1 MNSFFSLLESN
12 ILVVIVSAMGIH
24 CSDLMSRE
32 NLLEGEHLADK
43 LKLLC
48 FQNPQPSLHQVVKR
62 GESTSSRPFLL
73 KQQTPSTS
81 NFESHAAIILAEVFP
96 ELHCSLSFLSNPH
109 PLLFLLIGVRPVFQS
124 VSSPSLL
131 FSPVPILHQHAH
143 QKVSCRSNS
152 FLVSASLHLSTAS
165 VGPPLFV

>member
-1 MNSFFSLLESN
+1 
-12 ILVVIVSAMGIH
+12 MGIH
-24 CSDLMSRE
+24 CSDLISRE
-32 NLLEGEHLADK
+32 NLLEREQLADK

-48 FQNPQPSLHQVVKR
+48 FQTPQPSLHQVVKR

-73 KQQTPSTS
+73 NQQTPSKS
-81 NFESHAAIILAEVFP
+81 NLESQAAVILAEVFS
-96 ELHCSLSFLSNPH
+96 ELHCGLSLLSYPH
-109 PLLFLLIGVRPVFQS
+109 PLPFLLVGVRPVFQS

-152 FLVSASLHLSTAS
+152 FLVSASLHPTTAS
-165 VGPPLFV
+165 VGPPLSVLITEGIS